1 MNYIEGKAYVDS
13 IGRLFVWTGA
23 RMFSLA
29 DELPVGEMKRDA
41 DGDCYAKELLLLY
54 NNTEK
59 YSENP
64 THQLPNGTIIK
75 TYYYGKAKMGIVYDG
90 VIYYQDGSTEIFTI
104 CSAWEKIRTNSEAKK
119 LFVSVYEKKLEQ
131 RTFYSKI
138 DELSRKAKNIENEF
152 GFLNEE
158 IMNAFGMITKRK
170 FMEIFMENLSNACK
184 GKIKFYCYE
193 ATDCTCFGCKNDEFF
208 VYRAKTIQKWSERS
222 FVKHRYDY
230 TAYIDDSSAAAKR
243 EIEGLI
249 NRNSAL
255 LPTEKKH
262 YAKLD
267 IGDKDTLYLY
277 EGYKVKIPEF
287 TMEAAIKLAEEF

>member
-1 MNYIEGKAYVDS
+1 MKYIEGKAYIDS
-13 IGRLFVWTGA
+13 TGRLFVWTGA
-23 RMFSLA
+23 RMFSLE
-29 DELPVGEMKRDA
+29 DELPVGEMKRNA

-64 THQLPNGTIIK
+64 THQLPNGTIVK
-75 TYYYGKAKMGIVYDG
+75 TYFFGRTKMGIIHDG
-90 VIYYQDGSTEIFTI
+90 NIYYQDGSTSAFTI
-104 CSAWEKIRTNSEAKK
+104 CTAWERVIAKPELKK
-119 LFVSVYEKKLEQ
+119 LFNSVYENKLEQ
-131 RTFYSKI
+131 RKLYKEI
-138 DELSRKAKNIENEF
+138 DELSRKVRSVENNF
-152 GFLNEE
+152 NTLNEK
-158 IMNAFGMITKRK
+158 IMNAFGMVTKK
-170 FMEIFMENLSNACK
+170 IFMEIFMEHLPNSCKRNARTR
-184 GKIKFYCYE
+184 GYE

-208 VYRAKTIQKWSERS
+208 VYRTKTIQKWCEGS

-230 TAYIDDSSAAAKR
+230 TAYIDDSTDTAKK
-243 EIEGLI
+243 EIAELI
-249 NRNSAL
+249 RDNSVL

-277 EGYKVKIPEF
+277 EGYKVKVSEF